1 VPKVAGLAAG
11 GDGSLWASTGD
22 ICEASSLLGVKH
34 TNQNLV
40 MEGTRENSGKCSLF
54 KMKNATV
61 AYFYVCLNS
70 YRVSQNW
77 NME

>member
-40 MEGTRENSGKCSLF
+40 MREQAVISARQINRGPKSP
-54 KMKNATV
+54 
-61 AYFYVCLNS
+61 
-70 YRVSQNW
+70 
-77 NME
+77 